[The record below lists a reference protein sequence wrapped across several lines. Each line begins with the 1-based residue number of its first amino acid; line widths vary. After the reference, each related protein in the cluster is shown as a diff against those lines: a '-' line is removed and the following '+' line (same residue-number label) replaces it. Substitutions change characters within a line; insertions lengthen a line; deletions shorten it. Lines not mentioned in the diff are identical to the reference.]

1 MEENA
6 LERQVTLK
14 NTCEGLVEGSLL
26 ERFAKKLGDGTE
38 ITLTPK
44 EAKRLV
50 IYLNSLRHGFTA
62 TAPMI
67 CTAEQCP
74 YSSKCPLGTNNTY
87 PIGKECPIESSIIEM
102 WYADY
107 VKELGIDPDS
117 KVDGALVG
125 DLVFWEILEKR
136 ATEELAKKPEIIQKN
151 LAGFQQTNEGLKPV
165 YRDEMNQ
172 IVHFLEKA
180 QKQKLKIMNALIATR
195 EAKAKDVNR
204 VMADPCYDSETEL
217 LTYDGWKYVEDITGE
232 DFICS
237 LDKDSFNIS
246 YEKPSMVYSN
256 DYSGK
261 MYSLKSW
268 GPGIDLLV
276 TPNHKLFTGDLEEAK
291 DIFGRKEI
299 RFFKNG
305 NWNGKRKDFIILPE
319 LKSPSNGHHYPSK
332 KIRMSDWLEFLGYYI
347 SEGAIVFNK
356 RKDSKSGSYV
366 VTFYQKNDEDRN
378 KILEACRRVTDAS
391 ICLTGHDGKTIRFC
405 DKRLF
410 EYLKPLGNKYK
421 KHIPRWIFDLKK
433 EALMHL
439 FDALMLG
446 DGRVNEDGGGSYYCT
461 SSRQLKDDFQE
472 LLLKIG
478 LSGTSYVKHRPGDKV
493 WFKRDNRFIAC
504 TADHWRIS
512 VRYKFNDILVKKRKE
527 EWVDYSG
534 KIYCVEVPSHIIF
547 VRRNGCV
554 CWCGNSTYASKLLER
569 ARELTRMAADAGL
582 IDVTPK
588 EVKDEPVGDGQ

>member
-87 PIGKECPIESSIIEM
+87 PIGKECPIESSIIDM

-107 VKELGIDPDS
+107 AKELGIDPDS

-151 LAGFQQTNEGLKPV
+151 LAGFQQTNDGLKPV

-204 VMADPCYDSETEL
+204 IMADP
-217 LTYDGWKYVEDITGE
+217 
-232 DFICS
+232 
-237 LDKDSFNIS
+237 
-246 YEKPSMVYSN
+246 
-256 DYSGK
+256 
-261 MYSLKSW
+261 
-268 GPGIDLLV
+268 
-276 TPNHKLFTGDLEEAK
+276 
-291 DIFGRKEI
+291 
-299 RFFKNG
+299 
-305 NWNGKRKDFIILPE
+305 
-319 LKSPSNGHHYPSK
+319 
-332 KIRMSDWLEFLGYYI
+332 
-347 SEGAIVFNK
+347 
-356 RKDSKSGSYV
+356 
-366 VTFYQKNDEDRN
+366 
-378 KILEACRRVTDAS
+378 
-391 ICLTGHDGKTIRFC
+391 
-405 DKRLF
+405 
-410 EYLKPLGNKYK
+410 
-421 KHIPRWIFDLKK
+421 
-433 EALMHL
+433 
-439 FDALMLG
+439 
-446 DGRVNEDGGGSYYCT
+446 
-461 SSRQLKDDFQE
+461 
-472 LLLKIG
+472 
-478 LSGTSYVKHRPGDKV
+478 
-493 WFKRDNRFIAC
+493 
-504 TADHWRIS
+504 
-512 VRYKFNDILVKKRKE
+512 
-527 EWVDYSG
+527 
-534 KIYCVEVPSHIIF
+534 
-547 VRRNGCV
+547 
-554 CWCGNSTYASKLLER
+554 STHASKLLER

-582 IDVTPK
+582 IDVTPTGETSVENK
-588 EVKDEPVGDGQ
+588 E

>member
-87 PIGKECPIESSIIEM
+87 PIGKECPIESSIIDM

-204 VMADPCYDSETEL
+204 VMADP
-217 LTYDGWKYVEDITGE
+217 
-232 DFICS
+232 
-237 LDKDSFNIS
+237 
-246 YEKPSMVYSN
+246 
-256 DYSGK
+256 
-261 MYSLKSW
+261 
-268 GPGIDLLV
+268 
-276 TPNHKLFTGDLEEAK
+276 
-291 DIFGRKEI
+291 
-299 RFFKNG
+299 
-305 NWNGKRKDFIILPE
+305 
-319 LKSPSNGHHYPSK
+319 
-332 KIRMSDWLEFLGYYI
+332 
-347 SEGAIVFNK
+347 
-356 RKDSKSGSYV
+356 
-366 VTFYQKNDEDRN
+366 
-378 KILEACRRVTDAS
+378 
-391 ICLTGHDGKTIRFC
+391 
-405 DKRLF
+405 
-410 EYLKPLGNKYK
+410 
-421 KHIPRWIFDLKK
+421 
-433 EALMHL
+433 
-439 FDALMLG
+439 
-446 DGRVNEDGGGSYYCT
+446 
-461 SSRQLKDDFQE
+461 
-472 LLLKIG
+472 
-478 LSGTSYVKHRPGDKV
+478 
-493 WFKRDNRFIAC
+493 
-504 TADHWRIS
+504 
-512 VRYKFNDILVKKRKE
+512 
-527 EWVDYSG
+527 
-534 KIYCVEVPSHIIF
+534 
-547 VRRNGCV
+547 
-554 CWCGNSTYASKLLER
+554 STYASKLLER